1 MAKEEYNED
10 ESVDDF
16 QGTPESLRED
26 DEITDE
32 EEAFLEGYD
41 KESDEEEEESKEE
54 KEDEF
59 DI

>member
-1 MAKEEYNED
+1 MAKEEYTED
-10 ESVDDF
+10 AVVDDF
-16 QGTPESLRED
+16 QGTPETLREN

-32 EEAFLEGYD
+32 EEAFLEGYE
-41 KESDEEEEESKEE
+41 KESEDEEEEKPE